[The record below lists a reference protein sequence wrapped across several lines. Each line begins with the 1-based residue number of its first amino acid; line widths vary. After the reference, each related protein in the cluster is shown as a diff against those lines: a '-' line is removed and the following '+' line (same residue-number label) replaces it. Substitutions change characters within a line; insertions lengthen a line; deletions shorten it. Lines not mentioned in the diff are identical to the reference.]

1 MERPHAI
8 PNTRQVHWTATPS
21 EEQLLGSPRLATAS
35 GPAVSFE
42 PPPPHDWAVVD
53 EVGPPTEP
61 TAASPRWRPQA
72 RDLIVLA
79 AVGAAVWLAVRGADG
94 VPFRSIEAA
103 TPTTADG
110 VTARVLADRQE
121 LSSLPRE
128 PGTTTHATG
137 VASGEDKNGKH
148 DSGSSGPGGGT
159 EGDGEDPPATG
170 GDKKNPLLQ
179 ATVPGVGSVTV
190 EQPDVPESG
199 LPLPDVPDVPETE
212 IAIPGTATVS
222 LP

>member
-1 MERPHAI
+1 
-8 PNTRQVHWTATPS
+8 
-21 EEQLLGSPRLATAS
+21 
-35 GPAVSFE
+35 
-42 PPPPHDWAVVD
+42 
-53 EVGPPTEP
+53 
-61 TAASPRWRPQA
+61 
-72 RDLIVLA
+72 VLA
-79 AVGAAVWLAVRGADG
+79 AVGAAVWLAVRGAEG

-110 VTARVLADRQE
+110 VTARVLDRQQ

-148 DSGSSGPGGGT
+148 DSGSSGPGGG
-159 EGDGEDPPATG
+159 GGEDPPATR

-199 LPLPDVPDVPETE
+199 LPLPDVAETE